1 MRHGITPQARPMCW
15 IALLLPEAQAP
26 ARPASR
32 AWPLLQFTPRVAL
45 LDEAVVMDVSP
56 VLRLWGGRARLLHR
70 LRQTLQSHGGP
81 PQACAQGDTA
91 LVALALARLQVQ
103 GQPAPR
109 DLPAGLPLE
118 VLSAAR
124 PHLSA
129 LMRLGCRR
137 WGDLRA
143 LPRAGL
149 ARRFG
154 AALSD
159 ALDQAWGLRPH
170 GLPWLTLPPV
180 FDESL
185 ELPQPAR
192 QADEMLDA
200 ARALLQWLQLWLRQ
214 RQLGV
219 LALRW
224 DWHFDLHR
232 IDGMTLPPQDGMVLR
247 TAQATQDAHHL
258 LRLLHERWAR
268 TALQAPARSLRLC
281 SEQVQPWQGLAGS
294 WLPDALPQAQRLH
307 VLVERLQ
314 ARLGDAQVCTP
325 VPCEDHRPECMQ
337 RWQSAQGST
346 AQRLTTADTTTAPM
360 RPPAG
365 PSGGPPALLPPWLL
379 QQPLAL
385 PLRDGQPWHQG
396 PLRLLTRAQRIE
408 AGWWD
413 GGARRDYYVAHGE
426 RAGWLWVF
434 CEPSQPP
441 RWFLHGLFA

>member
-1 MRHGITPQARPMCW
+1 MWHGTVRQTRPMHW

-26 ARPASR
+26 MRPASR
-32 AWPLLQFTPRVAL
+32 GWPLLQLTPRVAL
-45 LDEAVVMDVSP
+45 LDEAVLMEVSP
-56 VLRLWGGRARLLHR
+56 VLRLWGGRARLLRR
-70 LRQTLQSHGGP
+70 LRQTLQSHGGL

-91 LVALALARLQVQ
+91 LVALALARLQMQ

-124 PHLSA
+124 PHLPT
-129 LMRLGCRR
+129 LMRLGCQR
-137 WGDLRA
+137 WGDLRV

-149 ARRFG
+149 TRRFG
-154 AALSD
+154 PALPE

-200 ARALLQWLQLWLRQ
+200 ARNLLQWLQLWLRQ

-224 DWHFDLHR
+224 DWRFDLRR
-232 IDGMTLPPQDGMVLR
+232 IDGATLPEHDSMVLR

-258 LRLLHERWAR
+258 LRLLQERWAR
-268 TALQAPARSLRLC
+268 IILQAPVRSLRLY
-281 SEQVQPWQGLAGS
+281 SEQVQPWQGMAGS

-314 ARLGDAQVCTP
+314 ARLGEAQVCTP

-337 RWQSAQGST
+337 RWQSAQGGT
-346 AQRLTTADTTTAPM
+346 ASRLTTADAQDTAGA
-360 RPPAG
+360 AG
-365 PSGGPPALLPPWLL
+365 TMLPPWLL

-385 PLRDGQPWHQG
+385 PVRDGRPWHQG

-408 AGWWD
+408 AAWWD
-413 GGARRDYYVAHGE
+413 GGALRDYYVAHGE

-434 CEPSQPP
+434 CEQSQPP
-441 RWFLHGLFA
+441 RWFLHGIFA